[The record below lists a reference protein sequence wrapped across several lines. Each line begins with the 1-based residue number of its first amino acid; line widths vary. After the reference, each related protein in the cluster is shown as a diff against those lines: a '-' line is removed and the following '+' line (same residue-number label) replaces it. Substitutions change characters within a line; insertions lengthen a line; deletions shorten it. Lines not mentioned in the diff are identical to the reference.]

1 MSQRLPEV
9 LENYL
14 RYHRIDGSTEAAVK
28 FYAKELRLFL
38 KDLEKI
44 DPGCP
49 ALTDLS
55 SLHVLQHLGSMRE
68 RGLKPRSIRTRWQ
81 AITTWLNWCVN
92 WGHISAAPA
101 AKIKAPKV
109 PKTRKPLLTEEQF
122 ASLLELC
129 PLNSFAGA
137 RRQAML
143 WMMTT
148 SGIRRNEMWML
159 KKKDLDWDASTI
171 RVIHGKGQKER
182 QIPFDR
188 RCQRAMLRYIPAAVG
203 LIGLVMGN
211 GGRRRTGL
219 RWYLEGPEENSG
231 PGGATLKD
239 TCHIFRRTFA
249 ANAVRQKIPRPFVK
263 AVAGWSTMQMLDLY
277 VEAMEAEEET
287 IEAFREFKPFENRTD
302 TPVGANTDS
311 LRHQQVDAV
320 LIRPRSMVRV
330 HPGPPLSPFMVNSDT
345 K

>member
-1 MSQRLPEV
+1 MDDPAVNSWLKADPALEMSQRLPEI

-14 RYHRIDGSTEAAVK
+14 RYHRIEGSTEATVK
-28 FYAKELRLFL
+28 FYSKEIRLFL
-38 KDLEKI
+38 NDL
-44 DPGCP
+44 DPACQSL
-49 ALTDLS
+49 ADLTAQHILK
-55 SLHVLQHLGSMRE
+55 HLGLMRD
-68 RGLKPRSIRTRWQ
+68 RGLKPRTIRTRRQ
-81 AITTWLNWCVN
+81 AITTWLNWCVD
-92 WGHISAAPA
+92 WDLIDSSPA

-109 PKTRKPLLTEEQF
+109 PKTRKPFISEQQF
-122 ASLLELC
+122 SALLELC
-129 PLNSFAGA
+129 PLKTFAGA

-148 SGIRRNEMWML
+148 TGIRRNEMWML

-188 RCQRAMLRYIPAAVG
+188 RCQRAMLRYIQQRSDSLEWLWVTEE
-203 LIGLVMGN
+203 GN
-211 GGRRRTGL
+211 RLGYDGIWKDLKRTADRAGV
-219 RWYLEGPEENSG
+219 
-231 PGGATLKD
+231 TLQD

-277 VEAMEAEEET
+277 VEAMEAEEEA
-287 IEAFREFKPFENRTD
+287 IEAFREFKPF
-302 TPVGANTDS
+302 G
-311 LRHQQVDAV
+311 
-320 LIRPRSMVRV
+320 
-330 HPGPPLSPFMVNSDT
+330 